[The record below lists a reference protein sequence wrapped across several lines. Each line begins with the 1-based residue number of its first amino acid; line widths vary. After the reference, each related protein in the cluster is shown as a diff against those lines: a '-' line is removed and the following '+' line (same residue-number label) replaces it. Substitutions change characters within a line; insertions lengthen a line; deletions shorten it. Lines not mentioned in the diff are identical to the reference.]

1 MSEPRE
7 DRRIMRTRQLITEA
21 FLHILLKKPYADIS
35 VVDIAERANINRST
49 FYAHFLDKED
59 LLDKLVGEKL
69 GGLRQALDYCA
80 AASEWRPAFNEADP
94 IFVHLFDHAFEHN
107 AFYQIM
113 SVSHPV
119 GHFSSMLTDI
129 IKDSFL
135 ARISRHGL
143 DQKVQVPLD
152 LLLDHIGCSTTGIL
166 VKWLA
171 DNSIYSPR
179 HMALQ
184 LTRVA
189 WLGVYAA
196 MGAAETKPHS
206 T

>member
-7 DRRIMRTRQLITEA
+7 DRRVTRTRQLIA
-21 FLHILLKKPYADIS
+21 ASFLDILFKKPYTDIS
-35 VVDIAERANINRST
+35 VVDIAEHANINRST

-59 LLDKLVGEKL
+59 LLEKLVGEKL
-69 GGLRQALDYCA
+69 GKLKQVLAYSA
-80 AASEWRPAFNEADP
+80 TATEWRPAFNDADP
-94 IFVHLFDHAFEHN
+94 IFVQLFDHAFEHS
-107 AFYQIM
+107 AFYQSM
-113 SVSHPV
+113 SAAHPV
-119 GHFSSMLTDI
+119 GNFSSLLTDI

-135 ARISRHGL
+135 ARISRFGL

-152 LLLDHIGCSTTGIL
+152 LLLDHISCSTIGL
-166 VKWLA
+166 LLKWLA

-184 LTRVA
+184 LTRIA

-196 MGAAETKPHS
+196 MGDGRAHS
-206 T
+206 